1 MISKDWVKYHTFT
14 SIGLSFLLGLLVYL
28 DGYPNLDEFVI
39 TLLLT
44 ASLYW
49 FAVLYAYSAIK
60 AYRDKLINRGVVKIA
75 RNIKYYW
82 WRSTFSVPSFNHLFP
97 RCGR

>member
-49 FAVLYAYSAIK
+49 FAVLCAYSAIK
-60 AYRDKLINRGVVKIA
+60 AYRDKLINRG
-75 RNIKYYW
+75 
-82 WRSTFSVPSFNHLFP
+82 
-97 RCGR
+97 GG